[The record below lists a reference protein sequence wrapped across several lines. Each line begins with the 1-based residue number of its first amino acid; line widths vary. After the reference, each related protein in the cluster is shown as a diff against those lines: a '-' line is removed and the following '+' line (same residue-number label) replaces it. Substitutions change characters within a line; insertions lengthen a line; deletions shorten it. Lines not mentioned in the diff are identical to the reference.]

1 MPLKTSNDRQIYN
14 FTKLKKYFL
23 VEVDVTFYQFSKWQA
38 NLHFYTTQKE
48 FLIVDDNYFI

>member
-23 VEVDVTFYQFSKWQA
+23 VEVDVTFLPNFQMTGEFALLHNSKRVS
-38 NLHFYTTQKE
+38 NC
-48 FLIVDDNYFI
+48 